1 MKHSYLVLVFL
12 LFACARQVPLT
23 GGLKDLDA
31 PKLVTSQPG
40 DNALNFDGQKIVLE
54 FDEYIKQENLL
65 NQLIITPRIKGNYK
79 TKLNKN
85 ILTLDF
91 EEPFDSATTYTLNF
105 REGIKD
111 ITEGNVPP
119 NLKFVF
125 STGSY
130 LDSISISGEVRNL
143 LTQEALEDITISLYR
158 PDDTVTV
165 FNGTPQYLA
174 KSDKDGTYSL
184 QNIKNGSYLIYA
196 INDDNQ
202 NIKLETRTES
212 YGFLDAPESL
222 QDSTANLN
230 FQLLALDNRN
240 ITLISSRPV
249 GKNFDI
255 FFNKSLK
262 DYRVTNSVTNIASNL
277 IEENRN
283 LRLYK
288 TGDMD
293 ADSIAFQFQA
303 FDSLGQ
309 SIDTLVYAR
318 FQDSDRKTPSLSANF
333 NLKDQAVD
341 KKFTGQIKLNK
352 PIGSINGN
360 QIMIKFDSLNT
371 LTLPDSML
379 TVNNTSISLNIDMD
393 ALTVNDS
400 ILSTWSKPFQLLIPK
415 GTIFSVEQDT
425 VPDLSRDLTFK
436 NPEEFGLF
444 AGTINTTFEHFLL
457 ELTDDKFERVQH
469 LTYTAESS
477 RTFLFAGVTPG
488 EYSLRVFIDLNGNGV
503 WDPGNINEAIPP
515 EPVKV
520 LNHPNVGMEKITIR
534 ANWEQRDV
542 NISF

>member
-40 DNALNFDGQKIVLE
+40 DKALNFDGQKIVLE

-143 LTQEALEDITISLYR
+143 LTQESLEDITISLYR

-202 NIKLETRTES
+202 NLKLETRTES
-212 YGFLDAPESL
+212 YGFLSAPESL

-230 FQLLALDNRN
+230 FQLLPLDNRG

-262 DYRVTNSVTNIASNL
+262 DYRVTSPVPNIASNL

-288 TGDMD
+288 TGDLG

-309 SIDTLVYAR
+309 SVDTLVYAK
-318 FQDSDRKTPSLSANF
+318 FQNSDRKTPNLNANF

-341 KKFTGQIKLNK
+341 KKFNGEIKFNK
-352 PIGSINGN
+352 PIGSVDTN
-360 QIMIKFDSLNT
+360 QIKIKFDSLNSIT
-371 LTLPDSML
+371 VPDSML
-379 TVNNTSISLNIDMD
+379 TINNTSISLDIDID
-393 ALTVNDS
+393 ALTINDS
-400 ILSTWSKPFQLLIPK
+400 ILSTWSKPFQLLLPK

-444 AGTINTTFEHFLL
+444 AGTINSTFEHFLL

-469 LTYTAESS
+469 ITYTSESP
-477 RTFLFAGVTPG
+477 RTFLFAGVKPG

-503 WDPGNINEAIPP
+503 WDPGNINELIPP

>member
-12 LFACARQVPLT
+12 LVACARQVPLT

-31 PKLVTSQPG
+31 PQLVTSQPA
-40 DNALNFDGQKIVLE
+40 NKALNFNDQKIVIE

-65 NQLIITPRIKGNYK
+65 NQLIITPRIEGTYK

-130 LDSISISGEVRNL
+130 LDSISISGTVRNL
-143 LTQEALEDITISLYR
+143 LTQESLEDITISLYR

-174 KSDKDGTYSL
+174 KTDKDGKYAL
-184 QNIKNGSYLIYA
+184 QNIKNGNYLIYA

-202 NIKLETRTES
+202 NLKLETRTES
-212 YGFLDAPESL
+212 YGFLSEAQTL

-230 FQLLALDNRN
+230 FQLLALDNRD

-262 DYRVTNSVTNIASNL
+262 DYRVTNPNPNLASNL
-277 IEENRN
+277 IEDNRN
-283 LRLYK
+283 LRIYK
-288 TGDMD
+288 KGDLA

-309 SIDTLVYAR
+309 SIDTLIYAR
-318 FQDSDRKTPSLSANF
+318 FQESDRKSPNLNANV

-341 KKFTGQIKLNK
+341 KRFTGQIKFNK
-352 PIGSINGN
+352 PIGSIDTN
-360 QIMIKFDSLNT
+360 QIMIRFDSLNAIKV
-371 LTLPDSML
+371 PDSML
-379 TVNNTSISLNIDMD
+379 SINRHGGNN
-393 ALTVNDS
+393 
-400 ILSTWSKPFQLLIPK
+400 F
-415 GTIFSVEQDT
+415 
-425 VPDLSRDLTFK
+425 
-436 NPEEFGLF
+436 
-444 AGTINTTFEHFLL
+444 
-457 ELTDDKFERVQH
+457 
-469 LTYTAESS
+469 
-477 RTFLFAGVTPG
+477 
-488 EYSLRVFIDLNGNGV
+488 
-503 WDPGNINEAIPP
+503 
-515 EPVKV
+515 
-520 LNHPNVGMEKITIR
+520 
-534 ANWEQRDV
+534 
-542 NISF
+542 

>member
-12 LFACARQVPLT
+12 LVACARQVPLT

-31 PKLVTSQPG
+31 PQLVTSQPA
-40 DNALNFDGQKIVLE
+40 NKALNFNDQKIVIE

-65 NQLIITPRIKGNYK
+65 NQLIITPRIEGTYK

-130 LDSISISGEVRNL
+130 LDSISISGTVRNL
-143 LTQEALEDITISLYR
+143 LTQETLEDITISLYR

-174 KSDKDGTYSL
+174 KTDKDGKYAL
-184 QNIKNGSYLIYA
+184 QNIKNGNYLIYA

-202 NIKLETRTES
+202 NLKLETRTES
-212 YGFLDAPESL
+212 YGFLSEAQTL

-230 FQLLALDNRN
+230 FQLLALDNRD

-262 DYRVTNSVTNIASNL
+262 DYRVTNPNPNLASNL
-277 IEENRN
+277 IEDNRN
-283 LRLYK
+283 LRIYK
-288 TGDMD
+288 KGDLA

-309 SIDTLVYAR
+309 SIDTLIYAR
-318 FQDSDRKTPSLSANF
+318 FQESDRKSPNLNANV

-341 KKFTGQIKLNK
+341 KRFTGQIKFNK
-352 PIGSINGN
+352 PIGSIDTN
-360 QIMIKFDSLNT
+360 QIMIRFDSLNAIKV
-371 LTLPDSML
+371 PDSML
-379 TVNNTSISLNIDMD
+379 SINNTSILLSIDME
-393 ALTVNDS
+393 AITANDS
-400 ILSTWSKPFQLLIPK
+400 LLNSWKDPFQLLIPK
-415 GTIFSVEQDT
+415 GSIFSVEQDT
-425 VPDLSRDLTFK
+425 VPDLSRDLSFK
-436 NPEEFGLF
+436 NPEEYGIL
-444 AGTINTTFEHFLL
+444 AGSISTSYESFLL

-469 LTYTAESS
+469 IIYTASS
-477 RTFLFAGVTPG
+477 PRTFLFKGVQPG
-488 EYSLRVFIDLNGNGV
+488 DYSLRAFIDLNSNGV